1 MNIKQYNQIVQI
13 YVDLLSLK
21 ILILNTFSLSMAM
34 ENSETITSF
43 FLSRLL
49 FQTFK
54 TGIIYQNNV
63 ITVDKIF
70 SINITKSKHL
80 MSY

>member
-1 MNIKQYNQIVQI
+1 MYFKQYNQIVQI
-13 YVDLLSLK
+13 YVDLLSMK
-21 ILILNTFSLSMAM
+21 IIFLIPFSFSMSM

-54 TGIIYQNNV
+54 TGIIYQNNG
-63 ITVDKIF
+63 IR
-70 SINITKSKHL
+70 
-80 MSY
+80 